1 MAVLEKR
8 IADLEAQAANSVHCV
23 RVYFINQGDD
33 AAEARL
39 KAGIPLDYAGKL
51 VCVEFVESRHPSDEG
66 QYGNAE

>member
-1 MAVLEKR
+1 MATIEKR
-8 IADLEAQAANSVHCV
+8 LDDLEAQAASASHCV

-66 QYGNAE
+66 HHGKG